1 MKVLW
6 TKDKITKQNIESVV
20 DRFKDGL
27 VMLKPE
33 GMKVQMLQDDSGEKA
48 GENSRV
54 NNNVTNSRYN
64 TKEP

>member
-48 GENSRV
+48 GGNSRV